1 MTTFEI
7 RQLEAGALAFG
18 QKTYG
23 DGLADAMYL
32 GTFSSIHYFGPV
44 FYDSNKSKQVQ
55 SFFIVCG
62 DGDFSFLPA
71 ERFELGSDTE
81 RREYER
87 RQHIWWDM
95 IGSIQCAYERGRR
108 DSVRQLESS
117 GCPVEDIAHYAGM
130 TIDEVNKLLQ

>member
-1 MTTFEI
+1 MTTTEI

-23 DGLADAMYL
+23 DDLADAMYL

-55 SFFIVCG
+55 SFFITNA
-62 DGDFSFLPA
+62 DGQYCFLPA
-71 ERFELGSDTE
+71 EQFELCSDTDRKE
-81 RREYER
+81 FER

-95 IGSIQCAYERGRR
+95 IGSIQCAYERGKR
-108 DSVRQLESS
+108 SCVFNLKK
-117 GCPVEDIAHYAGM
+117 H
-130 TIDEVNKLLQ
+130 